1 MILSIPDK
9 LSFSDKVLHVPAT
22 AMKFDNIKQNDYLS
36 HKMLDFMLVNN
47 GVGLAAPQIGISRR
61 LFVMSVDRASYFI
74 FNPVITY
81 YSDAKILG
89 QEGCLSYP
97 GEFITVPRSKNIGG
111 TYQNY
116 RGETV
121 NFEINGGL
129 LSVCFQHEY
138 DHLDGIVMHD
148 RATV

>member
-1 MILSIPDK
+1 MIITIPDK
-9 LSFSDKVLHVPAT
+9 LALTDKVLHIPGKPVL
-22 AMKFDNIKQNDYLS
+22 FDNTKQNDYLA
-36 HKMLDFMLVNN
+36 HKMLDFMLTCD

-61 LFVMSVDRASYFI
+61 LFVMQVDRISHFI

-81 YSDAKILG
+81 YSDAKIIG
-89 QEGCLSYP
+89 NEGCLSYP
-97 GEFITVPRSKNIGG
+97 GEFITVPRSKNIAG

-121 NFEINGGL
+121 EFEINGGL